1 MSYDQSDIDH
11 LVSKCSSIGHHVT
24 QMTEWGWHV
33 SEIAAVAWRMAT
45 TYYNYECFDEE
56 RYDFAD
62 NMRYAR
68 AGIPEEVEAYEA
80 AVNRGCCGSYDD
92 LIFAQRDGGSHAV
105 MFGFNYGH

>member
-33 SEIAAVAWRMAT
+33 SEIAAVAWRMA
-45 TYYNYECFDEE
+45 
-56 RYDFAD
+56 
-62 NMRYAR
+62 
-68 AGIPEEVEAYEA
+68 
-80 AVNRGCCGSYDD
+80 NRGCCGSYDD